1 VGSLVDLGELGAI
14 NVELD
19 VLGELLLVQIGVLTL
34 EELNVLGNVLTKDA
48 AAENLFFF
56 LINK

>member
-34 EELNVLGNVLTKDA
+34 EELNVLGNVLAKDA

-56 LINK
+56 NK